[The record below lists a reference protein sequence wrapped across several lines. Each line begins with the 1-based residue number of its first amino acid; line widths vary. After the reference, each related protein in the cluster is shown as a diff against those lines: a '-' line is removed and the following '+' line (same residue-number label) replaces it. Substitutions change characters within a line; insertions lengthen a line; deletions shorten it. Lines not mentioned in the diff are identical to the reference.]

1 MGSYILCQVKR
12 AENPFFIDSV
22 SLNIY
27 SIEELCYFIC
37 RNLPLLDETV
47 LNESLA
53 AWLKE
58 ELHLRRLS
66 QKLQQLLKREHSL
79 GDLVLP
85 ILREINYLNNL
96 EFRDLESRIRGLE
109 EQPLPIRLKMKGDA
123 LVSHEKYIKAI
134 EAYHS
139 ALVLQKN
146 TSLGS
151 QFLGTVNNN
160 MGCAYARLFQM
171 DEACECFQKSYEQL
185 HTLPTLKSYLFA
197 VYLKNGED
205 AWEKKAD
212 ELGVDAATREEME
225 RQIAAVRQPEKPEDL
240 DRALAEWT
248 RAYHRN
254 TGL

>member
-1 MGSYILCQVKR
+1 MGSYILCQVRR
-12 AENPFFIDSV
+12 AENPFFIESV

-37 RNLPLLDETV
+37 QNLPLLDETI
-47 LNESLA
+47 LNETLA
-53 AWLKE
+53 DWLKE

-66 QKLQQLLKREHSL
+66 QKLQQLLKRERSL
-79 GDLVLP
+79 GETVLP
-85 ILREINYLNNL
+85 ILREINYLSNT
-96 EFRDLESRIRGLE
+96 EFRDLEAKIRGME
-109 EQPLPIRLKMKGDA
+109 EQPAPVRLKMKGDA
-123 LVSHEKYIKAI
+123 LVAHEKYIKAI

-139 ALVLQKN
+139 AMVLQRN
-146 TSLGS
+146 SNLGP

-171 DEACECFQKSYEQL
+171 DEACECFQKAYEQL

-197 VYLKNGED
+197 VYLKDGED

-212 ELGVDAATREEME
+212 EMGVDLSTREAME
-225 RQIAAVRQPEKPEDL
+225 REIASVRQPDVPSDL
-240 DRALAEWT
+240 DQALAEWT
-248 RAYHRN
+248 REYHRN

>member
-1 MGSYILCQVKR
+1 MGSYILCQVRR

-96 EFRDLESRIRGLE
+96 EFRDLESRIRDDSLHFYFINLAFSRRRKLE
-109 EQPLPIRLKMKGDA
+109 MNGSFA
-123 LVSHEKYIKAI
+123 LYTPVHAPFV
-134 EAYHS
+134 H
-139 ALVLQKN
+139 L
-146 TSLGS
+146 SLIHIYFSGK
-151 QFLGTVNNN
+151 
-160 MGCAYARLFQM
+160 
-171 DEACECFQKSYEQL
+171 E
-185 HTLPTLKSYLFA
+185 
-197 VYLKNGED
+197 
-205 AWEKKAD
+205 
-212 ELGVDAATREEME
+212 
-225 RQIAAVRQPEKPEDL
+225 
-240 DRALAEWT
+240 
-248 RAYHRN
+248 
-254 TGL
+254 